1 MYLAPGLYDDL
12 INQAIQEEL
21 ARYSDSQYYIATHSL
36 TLEET
41 KSHLCQ
47 YVKKVLD
54 QALSG
59 IDDVRDIPN
68 GVRLVNEVIRL
79 FMQSFPQDTG
89 KKDLLQ
95 NPVYVLSSVLDKT
108 QVDTSDYATY
118 LEQIRPVTG
127 LRDCTLFT
135 GGHQELSMESELL
148 REIQSADE
156 IWLLVS
162 FIKTQGVAL
171 LYPAL
176 EKHTNS
182 GKPLRVL
189 TSTYVQNT
197 DYKAVKRLAGLPNTE
212 IRISYNQEQES
223 LHAKTYLFKRAGGH
237 HTCYIGSS
245 NISRKALTDGLEWN
259 MKITQ
264 VELPHII
271 KKVMNRFQL
280 YWGSEGFEPF
290 LLGRDDRRLR
300 IALGE
305 IEEPTTLD
313 FSRLDLMRAKKYQ
326 EEILE
331 KLTMDREVHGEYRN
345 LLVAA
350 TGTGKT
356 VISAFD
362 FKRYLEAHP
371 QANLL
376 FVAHRQEILNQA
388 LDTFRAVLRD
398 ENFGAVWHSDVQM
411 PENMRHLFASKDTLY
426 SRFEKKSWL
435 PAPDYYDFIIID
447 EAHHVMA
454 KTYQPLLTYFQPAI
468 LLGMTATPE
477 RADDYRNGSITQF
490 FGNQISAEIR
500 LADALNNHLLS
511 PFKYFGVS
519 DSVDLRSI
527 KWRGGRYDAEELT
540 KVYTENDR
548 RTGVILDAM
557 QRYLPNTQQ
566 ARALCFCVNK
576 EHARYMCAKFQLAG
590 LKAEYFVSN
599 DYTVKSRRGLIKQ
612 LNEGKINYLFVVDIF
627 NEGVDIPNVDTV
639 LFLRPTES
647 LTIYLQQLGRGL
659 RKAVGKAFVT
669 VLDFVGQARAE
680 FNYTDRVRAL
690 IGRTSMSEVEELE
703 YHFPHMPFGCSITL
717 EPKAREY
724 ILDNIRRATRQF
736 SLNGLQQLLHH
747 FPRDYDRPLT
757 LANFLTTHHVPI
769 RTFYKR
775 MTWTEGVTDLVQKG
789 VAEPPAHFHLSSE
802 SSDEEC
808 KLIERF
814 KKMVA
819 TTWSVTDSASYFDF
833 LYRLASVDFM
843 LEQMERK
850 PEEVLEEMVKRLC
863 VMFYYD
869 LYAGDAGRP
878 LYNSYRSFL
887 QDLSQHPVF
896 IQECKMVLELLL
908 QKTVSYEIRSAE
920 KPNAFFPLMVHGRY
934 TREQIKAA
942 VGTST
947 ISKKSSGREGV
958 EVNKSEKVEALF
970 VDLIKD
976 RVAGSTTNYNDM
988 AVTDTLFD
996 WETQNKVSPETPTG
1010 QRYIKGTFKTL
1021 LFVREQAKTAE
1032 DKSLTQS
1039 YVYLGM
1045 VHLVRYQGAK
1055 PMTIRWKLSTP
1066 MPSSF
1071 WSFASDLGDV
1081 G

>member
-12 INQAIQEEL
+12 INQAIQDEL
-21 ARYSDSQYYIATHSL
+21 RSCADSQYYIATHSL

-41 KSHLCQ
+41 KTHLSQ

-54 QALSG
+54 KALSE
-59 IDDVRDIPN
+59 IDDVDEIPA
-68 GVRLVNEVIRL
+68 GVRLVNEIIQL
-79 FMQSFPQDTG
+79 LMHSFPQDTG

-95 NPVYVLSSVLDKT
+95 NPVYVLSSVLDKS
-108 QVDTSDYATY
+108 QLDTSDYAHY

-156 IWLLVS
+156 ICLLVS

-176 EKHTNS
+176 EKFTHS
-182 GKPLRVL
+182 GKSLRIL

-197 DYKAVKRLAGLPNTE
+197 DYKAIKRLAGLPNTE
-212 IRISYNQEQES
+212 IRISYNQNQES

-259 MKITQ
+259 MKITE
-264 VELPHII
+264 VELPHIT
-271 KKVMNRFQL
+271 KKVMNRFEL
-280 YWGSEGFEPF
+280 YWRSDGFEPF
-290 LLGRDDRRLR
+290 VLGRDDRRLR
-300 IALGE
+300 IALGD
-305 IEEPTTLD
+305 IEASQVLD
-313 FSRLDLMRAKKYQ
+313 FDRLDLMRAKGYQ

-331 KLTMDREVHGEYRN
+331 KLAMDRAVHGEHRN

-362 FKRYLEAHP
+362 FKRYLAIHP

-398 ENFGAVWHSDVQM
+398 ENFGAVWHSDVSV
-411 PENMRHLFASKDTLY
+411 PEDMRHLFASKDTLY
-426 SRFEKKSWL
+426 SRFKNGSWL
-435 PAPDYYDFIIID
+435 PAADYYDFIVID

-454 KTYQPLLTYFQPAI
+454 KTYQPLLTYFQPDI

-500 LADALNNHLLS
+500 LADALNNRLLS
-511 PFKYFGVS
+511 PFKYFGVT
-519 DSVDLRSI
+519 DSTDLRTV
-527 KWRGGRYDAEELT
+527 KWSGGRYDACELT

-548 RTGVILDAM
+548 RTGVVLDAM
-557 QRYLPNTQQ
+557 QRYLPDAHQ
-566 ARALCFCVNK
+566 ARAICFCVNRD
-576 EHARYMCAKFQLAG
+576 HARYMSAKFQLAG
-590 LKAEYFVSN
+590 LKSDYLVSN
-599 DYTVKSRRGLIKQ
+599 DYTLKNRRGLIKR
-612 LNEGKINYLFVVDIF
+612 LNEGLINYLFVVDIF

-659 RKAVGKAFVT
+659 RKAEGKDFVT

-690 IGRTSMSEVEELE
+690 IGRTSMSEKEELE
-703 YHFPHMPFGCSITL
+703 YNFPHMPFGCSITL

-724 ILDNIRRATRQF
+724 ILDNISRATRQF
-736 SLNGLQQLLHH
+736 NLRGLKQLLHR
-747 FPRDYDRPLT
+747 FPQDYDMPFT
-757 LANFLTTHHVPI
+757 LANFLSIHKVPI

-775 MTWTEGVTDLVQKG
+775 MTWSEGVTDLVQEG
-789 VAEPPAHFHLSSE
+789 AAEAPVGFQLSSDL
-802 SSDEEC
+802 SDEEA
-808 KLIERF
+808 KLMERF
-814 KKMVA
+814 KKTVA
-819 TTWSVTDSASYFDF
+819 TAWSVTDSSSYFDF
-833 LYRLASVDFM
+833 LYRLASADFI
-843 LEQMERK
+843 LERMRRK
-850 PEEVLEEMVKRLC
+850 PEEVSEEMVERLC

-869 LYAGDAGRP
+869 LYAGDAERP
-878 LYNSYRSFL
+878 KYTSYRSFL
-887 QDLSQHPVF
+887 QVLSSYRVF
-896 IQECKMVLELLL
+896 IQECLMVLGVLL
-908 QKTVSYEIRSAE
+908 QKTESYEIGSAE
-920 KPNAFFPLMVHGRY
+920 KPNAAFPLMVHGRY

-947 ISKKSSGREGV
+947 MARKSPGREGV
-958 EVNKSEKVEALF
+958 EVNKQEKVEALF

-996 WETQNKVSPETPTG
+996 WETQNKVSPDTPTG

-1021 LFVREQAKTAE
+1021 LFVREQAKTTE

-1039 YVYLGM
+1039 YVYLG
-1045 VHLVRYQGAK
+1045 LVSLVSHQGSK
-1055 PMTIRWKLSTP
+1055 PMTIRWKLAMP